1 MRSLAVSGLLI
12 TLSTIIALLLAEA
25 AVRAFFPQQLIEFHQ
40 DVYVPVD
47 GFGFKLKANNDTRV
61 NRGDGE
67 VHLLTDEHGYR
78 VGEAG
83 RTAADINIL
92 ALGDSFLEA
101 LQVDYDQTMTSLVED
116 RLAKEKGES
125 VSILNTGVSM
135 YNPNHYLMTARKELA
150 RGKFS
155 LVVVFIY
162 MANDVVDERTSYY
175 EPLAPT
181 SKHILRFPESLDK
194 REIIDAVLYPVNDF
208 LENRSHLFV
217 LFKDRGRTLLARLGL
232 TPYYF
237 PGVMKKAT
245 AGFEQWQLTADI
257 LQDIE
262 RLAASHDTPTL
273 FVLLPAS
280 YQVNK
285 KTFDWYLNSFDI
297 DPASVDLDQPSKI
310 LTAELTK
317 RKLRVIDT
325 TEALRQAY
333 NTGTEDLYGKV
344 DPHFAPKGHQV
355 VADTLMPYIRSYLQG
370 TGAGK

>member
-12 TLSTIIALLLAEA
+12 TLSTILALLLAEA
-25 AVRAFFPQQLIEFHQ
+25 AVRSFFPQQLIEFHQ
-40 DVYVPVD
+40 DVYVPAD

-78 VGEAG
+78 MGEEG
-83 RTAADINIL
+83 RKGADINIL

-101 LQVDYDQTMTSLVED
+101 LQVNYDQTMTALIEEK
-116 RLAKEKGES
+116 LEKENGGS

-135 YNPNHYLMTARKELA
+135 YNPNHYLMTARQELA
-150 RGKFS
+150 RKKFS

-181 SKHILRFPESLDK
+181 SKHTLRVPENFSK
-194 REIIDAVLYPVNDF
+194 REIVDAVLYPVNDF

-237 PGVMKKAT
+237 PSVMKKST
-245 AGFEQWQLTADI
+245 AGSEQWQLTADI
-257 LQDIE
+257 LLDIE
-262 RLAASHDTPTL
+262 RLARSYDTPTL
-273 FVLLPAS
+273 YVLLPAS

-285 KTFDWYLNSFDI
+285 KTFDWYLNSFEI
-297 DPASVDLDQPSKI
+297 DPALVDLDQPSKI

-317 RKLRVIDT
+317 RNLKVIDT
-325 TEALRQAY
+325 TGDLRRAY
-333 NTGTEDLYGKV
+333 NEDAGELYGKV

-355 VADTLMPYIRSYLQG
+355 VAETLMPYIQSYYKE
-370 TGAGK
+370 TSTRE